1 MDKMAA
7 NLAANEMPVGT
18 QILYGEFAE
27 GGTYYSCTY
36 RPDVVY
42 ATYGKVER
50 RLQIILP
57 QRGGHRFPLIVFIQ
71 GSAWRKQD
79 VYSGIPNLSQIA
91 AKGYVIASVEIR
103 DTDIAP
109 FPAAVEDVKCAIRF
123 MRKHAD
129 EYGIDPRRVAVWGD
143 SSGGHLALMTGLT
156 IGEYN
161 NGLYSEQS
169 DDVCAVVDYYGVT
182 DLLTLGK
189 YNDILDHDAPD
200 SPEGL
205 FIGGRVQE
213 HKELAKK
220 ASPIHQNLNKELPPV
235 LIVHG
240 DRDVIVHVNQSIE
253 MYKALKE
260 HGQRAMFYK
269 VLGADHGVGIWSPQ
283 VLDMT
288 EKFLSANL
296 NRPIMDQPPF
306 QHSVEE

>member
-1 MDKMAA
+1 MDQ
-7 NLAANEMPVGT
+7 LAADRAAHELPTGT

-27 GGTYYSCTY
+27 GGTSYSCSY

-42 ATYGKVER
+42 ASYGDVDR
-50 RLQIILP
+50 RLQLILP
-57 QRGGHRFPLIVFIQ
+57 QRMGYKFPLVVFVQ

-79 VYSGIPNLSQIA
+79 LYAAIPNLCRIA

-123 MRKHAD
+123 MRRHAE
-129 EYGIDPRRVAVWGD
+129 EYGVDPERVAVWGD

-156 IGEYN
+156 IGEYD

-169 DDVCAVVDYYGVT
+169 DNVSAVIDYYGVS

-189 YNDILDHDAPD
+189 YNAILDHDAAD

-205 FIGGRVQE
+205 LIGGSVKE
-213 HKELAKK
+213 HVERAKQ
-220 ASPIHQNLNKELPPV
+220 ASPLHQNLDKRLPPFL
-235 LIVHG
+235 LIHG
-240 DRDVIVHVNQSIE
+240 DRDSVVHVNQSIE

-260 HGQRAMFYK
+260 HGQQAILYK
-269 VLGADHGVGIWSPQ
+269 VVGADHGTGIWSPQ
-283 VLDMT
+283 VLTVT
-288 EKFLSANL
+288 EQFLSAHL
-296 NRPIMDQPPF
+296 HRPSLPKPPV
-306 QHSVEE
+306 QHEQ